1 VVGRDEVGAPL
12 PEGASL
18 REVKWRT
25 IFGEERVAS
34 QGVDEDGN
42 PLCKMCQSICRCG
55 QNFLEGKV
63 CRKGE
68 EKFRSPFLQE
78 LLKCLQVNRR
88 EQTSWKPQFVR
99 DQEKLLC
106 S

>member
-1 VVGRDEVGAPL
+1 MQGLKSGGSKKRVVGRDEVGAPL

-55 QNFLEGKV
+55 QNSRKLSWAV
-63 CRKGE
+63 SKGE
-68 EKFRSPFLQE
+68 EEVQ
-78 LLKCLQVNRR
+78 
-88 EQTSWKPQFVR
+88 
-99 DQEKLLC
+99 
-106 S
+106 